1 MNAVTIL
8 TPEQLEDLVERAVS
22 KALARAPTERKPV
35 TVPEAARELGVSTR
49 TLRRRIKAGEMPVVR
64 VGRAVR
70 VDLAELRRS
79 QEETATVAHVTL
91 HSLPG

>member
-1 MNAVTIL
+1 MTVVVL
-8 TPEQLEDLVERAVS
+8 SPEQLEQIVERAIS
-22 KALARAPTERKPV
+22 KALSRAPTERKPLPV
-35 TVPEAARELGVSTR
+35 SEAAAALGVSVR

-70 VDLAELRRS
+70 VDLAELRRT
-79 QEETATVAHVTL
+79 QEETAAAAHVTL